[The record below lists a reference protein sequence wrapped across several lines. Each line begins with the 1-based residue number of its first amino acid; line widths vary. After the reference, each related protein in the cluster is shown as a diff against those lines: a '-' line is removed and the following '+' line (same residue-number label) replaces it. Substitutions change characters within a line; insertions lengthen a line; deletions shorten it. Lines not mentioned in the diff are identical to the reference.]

1 MPAMATRMTMGKKN
15 KRGFGMGMSAEFAET
30 VFLWANWFLLGA
42 LVVGLIAT
50 YTIVVSGNIKEAYLK
65 RGIAEAGQQAA
76 EADARA
82 AEANRKA
89 EEERLERL
97 KLEAKIAP
105 RRLNADQQRAI
116 TTALKSFS
124 GRKVMIKSYALDVE
138 AAILGKQ
145 IIKALTSTNIDVSD
159 NILSV
164 SSLGSIALAVHVTGN
179 DEPLVA
185 KLLDVLSSIG
195 NLLVTPDP
203 VPAAT
208 GMSTGGGNESAM
220 AAVIFVGPKP
230 IQ

>member
-1 MPAMATRMTMGKKN
+1 
-15 KRGFGMGMSAEFAET
+15 MGMSAELAEK
-30 VFLWANWFLLGA
+30 VFSWANWFLVGA
-42 LVVGLIAT
+42 LIVGVLAT
-50 YTIVVSGNIKEAYLK
+50 FAIIVSGNIKEGYLK

-116 TTALKSFS
+116 AAALKSFA
-124 GRKVMIKSYALDVE
+124 GRKVMVKSYAQDVE

-145 IIKALTSTNIDVSD
+145 IIESLKSANIDVSD
-159 NILSV
+159 KILSV

-185 KLLDVLSSIG
+185 SLLDALSSVG
-195 NLLVTPDP
+195 NLLVAPEP
-203 VPAAT
+203 PPGAP
-208 GMSTGGGNESAM
+208 GISTGGGNESAM
-220 AAVIFVGPKP
+220 AAVIFVGAKP
-230 IQ
+230 ITQ